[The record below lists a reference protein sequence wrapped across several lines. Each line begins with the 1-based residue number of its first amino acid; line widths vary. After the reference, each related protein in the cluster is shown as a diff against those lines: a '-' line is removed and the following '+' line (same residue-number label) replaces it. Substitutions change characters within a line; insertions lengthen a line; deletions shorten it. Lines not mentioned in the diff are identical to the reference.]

1 MQHTQKYWI
10 SWTCFQRFLET
21 FIVLF
26 FFLTSIASGQKNH
39 INSLQP
45 TFVTDAYS
53 ILIHDGNGY
62 KPVWIKGINLGV
74 GVPGTKV
81 WELAAT
87 REDYDRWLPMMKDAG
102 FNTIRV
108 FTLHYPHFYDA
119 LRAYNLQHPEDPI
132 YLMQGVW
139 LEQEFDGFDDDF
151 YNLTTHFDQEIRE
164 NVSAVHGHA
173 IISPRTIKAHG
184 TYTSNVSEW
193 TIGWILG
200 REMLPYEV
208 ITTNE
213 RNADNRSYYG
223 DFLSISDVNPME
235 TWLVE
240 RMDRLI
246 AFENSVYQST
256 RPVSFSNWP
265 TLDPLSHPDEP
276 NQDEDAV
283 SVDISTIDQSRA
295 PAGVFISYHVY
306 PWYPEFIDRDPRN
319 HVVSDNYGINSY
331 QGYLTRLR
339 EHYTG
344 LPLVV
349 AEFGVPSSWGNAQYA
364 PFSGMDYGAH
374 SEVEQ
379 GEIGARLFKSIEASG
394 SAGGIWFSWL
404 DEWFKGSWI
413 SQPLDFDTERRQLW
427 HNRMSPEQNF
437 GLLGYKKDEINWQLW
452 ENYGAESDVLKLY
465 RSSDEAYFRLKLE
478 FKDTWS
484 ESDSIWISLDT
495 FRPNLGEFVLPSG
508 QRTNFGSEFALKITS
523 DEALLYVKESYDIFG
538 ILHGLSTPEQLFRTT
553 ATIGQPWNL
562 RKWVNNYPEIEVQET
577 GRLKVSYG
585 DATATSLDAVIIKDN
600 TLEVRLPWNLIH
612 VTDPSNRRVLN
623 DNRNTAVFETA
634 ATDGIVVGL
643 FYRNFFNE
651 TSTRYLWQG
660 WNSVSV
666 QNEYRKAGWD
676 LISEQIKAISGN
688 PVASPSHDEIDTTLP
703 FEVML
708 YPNPTNDLVQLQ
720 TTSLLE
726 KVEIF
731 ALNGQL
737 VQSLEPMQQQIR
749 INLSGLSSGIYLFR
763 VQTYDGI
770 WNKKLT
776 LLR

>member
-1 MQHTQKYWI
+1 MEI
-10 SWTCFQRFLET
+10 LIAFCFCMPLE
-21 FIVLF
+21 
-26 FFLTSIASGQKNH
+26 ASSQSNN
-39 INSLQP
+39 INSTNP
-45 TFVTDAYS
+45 TFVTDSHS
-53 ILIHDGNGY
+53 ILIQNGNGY
-62 KPVWIKGINLGV
+62 DPIWIKGINLGV

-87 REDYDRWLPMMKDAG
+87 RADYDRWFPMMKEAG
-102 FNTIRV
+102 FNTIRL

-119 LRAYNLQHPEDPI
+119 LRDYNLEHPDDPLF
-132 YLMQGVW
+132 LMQGVW

-164 NVSAVHGHA
+164 NVSAVYGEA
-173 IISPRTIKAHG
+173 VISPRTIKAHG
-184 TYTSNVSEW
+184 TFTSDVSEW
-193 TIGWILG
+193 TIGWIIG
-200 REMLPYEV
+200 REMLPNEV

-213 RNADNRSYYG
+213 RNRERRSYTG
-223 DFLSISDVNPME
+223 DFLSITDVNPME

-240 RMDRLI
+240 RMDRLL
-246 AFENSVYQST
+246 AFENSSYQAT

-265 TLDPLSHPDEP
+265 TLDPLNHPDEP

-283 SVDISTIDQSRA
+283 SVDISSIDQSRA

-319 HVVSDNYGINSY
+319 HFVTDNYGVNSY

-339 EHYTG
+339 EYYTG

-349 AEFGVPSSWGNAQYA
+349 AEFGVPSSWGNAHYA
-364 PFSGMDYGAH
+364 PFSGMNYGAH
-374 SEVEQ
+374 SEIEQ
-379 GEIGARLFKSIEASG
+379 GEIGARLFKSIEESG
-394 SAGGIWFSWL
+394 MAGGIWFSWL
-404 DEWFKGSWI
+404 DEWFKASWI
-413 SQPLDFDTERRQLW
+413 SQPLDFDAERRQLW

-452 ENYGAESDVLKLY
+452 ESYGGDSDVVNLY

-478 FKDTWS
+478 LKDTWS

-495 FRPNLGEFVLPSG
+495 FRPNLGEFELPSG
-508 QRTNFGSEFALKITS
+508 QRTVFGSEFAIKINS
-523 DEALLYVKESYDIFG
+523 NEALLYVKESYDIYG

-553 ATIGQPWNL
+553 ATTGHPWNL
-562 RKWVNNYPEIEVQET
+562 RSWVNNYPEIETQDT
-577 GRLKVSYG
+577 GRLRVRFEES
-585 DATATSLDAVIIKDN
+585 TSTSLDAIAIQDN

-612 VTDPSNRRVLN
+612 VTDPSTRRVLN
-623 DNRNTAVFETA
+623 DNRNTATFETA

-660 WNSVSV
+660 WNRVSA
-666 QNEYRKAGWD
+666 QTEYRKAGWE
-676 LISEQIKAISGN
+676 LISEQIKSISGN
-688 PVASPSHDEIDTTLP
+688 PVSNPRFDEISTTLP
-703 FEVML
+703 FDIVL

-720 TTSLLE
+720 STSLLE
-726 KVEIF
+726 MVEIYT
-731 ALNGQL
+731 LNGQL
-737 VQSLEPMQQQIR
+737 VHATQPMQQQFR
-749 INLSGLSSGIYLFR
+749 INLAGLSSGLYMVR
-763 VQTYDGI
+763 VQTKEGV
-770 WNKKLT
+770 WNRKLT